1 MAPNMPSATS
11 ILSAYT
17 AFAASIMVV
26 KTMLNEVRNIAN
38 QVIPQTLQEKMIV
51 KVSQLLKIRFTDEEI
66 LTINISKHCDSLT
79 KNEVYEA
86 AHTYLSTK
94 INHSNKRLKLSKA
107 PRDKDLSVSIDKGE
121 VILDSFEGITLR
133 WVKLVCD
140 ELSQGHMGHKV
151 NMMSMELSFNK
162 QHKEKVLGRYIPFVL
177 ETAKKIQD
185 ESRVV
190 KLYKMGDPFD
200 DPSSTN
206 LHHPSTFDTLAM
218 EPEVKRALIDDLD
231 NTSQRVDAL
240 EGTLADLKAQMA
252 TIVEKLQ
259 TPDDNL
265 SRAVTAAVRA
275 AMEEERQKI
284 AEERKKTEEN
294 VTAAVDKVEERLI
307 RFRSTVDTQAAID
320 RQKITKLQEELEKT
334 RQPQAQGMQQPIPVV
349 EENSPRLGGG
359 NNLTPGMEEGL
370 FAARTSRDRE
380 IELGCCHGKL
390 PKFHIYD
397 FDLSRMKQ
405 SMDFRRFLVSTTNR
419 SIIVIEDIDCSYT
432 KFHNRQTNEGS
443 GDDQTVP
450 LAGLLNFIDGL
461 WSSCGDERIIVFTT
475 NYKER
480 LDPALIRPGRMDV
493 HIHMSYL
500 TFGGFKI
507 LSSNYLNIS
516 SHALF
521 AQIEELLKEVQVT
534 PAEAAQELMKSDDI
548 DEVLQGFVQLLLKK
562 EKGKQVQ
569 ENLQMQIGTEV
580 IN

>member
-11 ILSAYT
+11 VLSAYT
-17 AFAASIMVV
+17 TFAASIMVV
-26 KTMLNEVRNIAN
+26 KTMLNEVRNNAN
-38 QVIPQTLQEKMIV
+38 QVIPQTLQEKIIV
-51 KVSQLLKIRFTDEEI
+51 KFSQLFKIRFTEEEI
-66 LTINISKHCDSLT
+66 LTINISRQCDSLT
-79 KNEVYEA
+79 KNEIYEA
-86 AHTYLSTK
+86 AHTYLGTK

-107 PRDKDLSVSIDKGE
+107 PRDKDLLVSIDKGE

-133 WVKLVCD
+133 WVKLVSD

-151 NMMSMELSFNK
+151 NMLSMELNFNK
-162 QHKEKVLGRYIPFVL
+162 QHKDKVLGRYIPFVL

-185 ESRVV
+185 ETRVV
-190 KLYKMGDPFD
+190 KLYKIGDPFN
-200 DPSSTN
+200 DPSSID

-231 NTSQRVDAL
+231 KFVRRKEFYHRVGKVWKRGYL
-240 EGTLADLKAQMA
+240 LHGPPGTGKSSL
-252 TIVEKLQ
+252 V
-259 TPDDNL
+259 
-265 SRAVTAAVRA
+265 A
-275 AMEEERQKI
+275 AM
-284 AEERKKTEEN
+284 AN
-294 VTAAVDKVEERLI
+294 YL
-307 RFRSTVDTQAAID
+307 
-320 RQKITKLQEELEKT
+320 
-334 RQPQAQGMQQPIPVV
+334 
-349 EENSPRLGGG
+349 
-359 NNLTPGMEEGL
+359 
-370 FAARTSRDRE
+370 
-380 IELGCCHGKL
+380 
-390 PKFHIYD
+390 KFHIYD
-397 FDLSRMKQ
+397 FDLSRIKHD
-405 SMDFRRFLVSTTNR
+405 MDFRRLLVSTTNR

-432 KFHNRQTNEGS
+432 NFHNRHLSSGGNKDTKQTNEGS
-443 GDDQTVP
+443 GGDHTLP

-521 AQIEELLKEVQVT
+521 AQIEELLKDVQVT

-548 DEVLQGFVQLLLKK
+548 DEVLEGFEQLLLKK

-569 ENLQMQIGTEV
+569 ENL
-580 IN
+580 